1 MNFLAASEPNW
12 NLLFGGLFVVL
23 FLLIGAYS
31 ICIPQGGKR
40 WWILSG
46 FIAVLILLGV
56 IVGEGLTRTLLVD
69 TATFIAV
76 GLVWD
81 KNSKISKESAKKYLV
96 LMVIAVSCI
105 LGGIFLGGGNAA
117 APTAP
122 LEQIVVALFVIGF
135 SLKLALVPFYFWLPA
150 VAETASPMTTAIIVS
165 IVDIAAFTELAH
177 ISTISPWVFAGYK
190 TIWLI
195 IAFLSMFGGAILA
208 LAQKNIK
215 RMLAFSTIDDLGYLL
230 LGVLA
235 GTSMGVTGALIGAI
249 SHAIFKVLL
258 FGSIGIVE
266 KQIEEPVTL
275 ENHGLAT
282 QFPISSAAYI
292 VGALGMI
299 GMPPFIGFA
308 GRWRLYETGVAMG
321 GAALGIVMAAATA
334 LALFY
339 YVRSIHRVWLG
350 NGNFSKDI
358 QEPKLASTV
367 LEILIVFSI
376 VLGLFPGILFAQI

>member
-195 IAFLSMFGGAILA
+195 IALLSMFGGAILA

-292 VGALGMI
+292 IGALGMI

>member
-165 IVDIAAFTELAH
+165 IVDIATFTELAH